1 MVLPPVT
8 EAAARD
14 DRPWFDTH
22 PGRRYR
28 RRPGPDGTVWVIQ
41 RRGRDVYLRTLAQTA
56 NRHPDNDEAL
66 RQLWFEAALPDLDR
80 ATCDELIKEARKAE
94 RAATRRS
101 TGARH
106 GSDQPRAS
114 RSRPRGSENESAGNL
129 QFERGGHDAGRPQ
142 RDSHLRRSAV
152 SPLR

>member
-14 DRPWFDTH
+14 DRAWFDTH

-41 RRGRDVYLRTLAQTA
+41 RRGRDVYLRILAQTA

-80 ATCDELIKEARKAE
+80 ATRDELIKEARKAE

-101 TGARH
+101 TRV
-106 GSDQPRAS
+106 
-114 RSRPRGSENESAGNL
+114 
-129 QFERGGHDAGRPQ
+129 
-142 RDSHLRRSAV
+142 RSAARQ
-152 SPLR
+152 PLAAKGVGE